1 MSTTPLIDLTIRDF
15 VRDLASSDP
24 APGGGAAAAVAA
36 AMGAALTAMTA
47 ALTIGRK
54 RYADVEREMREVHL
68 RSQQL
73 ASELLALVDA
83 DAASYTG
90 VMDAYQLPAGTE
102 EERSVR
108 HDAIQATMRQATD
121 IPLAVAEACVQV
133 LELAA
138 MAAEMGNRNARGDV
152 AAGAHLAQAA
162 LLTVGRNVR
171 LNVASLQ
178 DRDFGSAAEARV
190 TSLLARGDDLVQR
203 ATSARARMPVPAPA

>member
-1 MSTTPLIDLTIRDF
+1 LSTTPLIDLTIRDF

-47 ALTIGRK
+47 ALTIGRG
-54 RYADVEREMREVHL
+54 RYADVESEMRDIHL

-121 IPLAVAEACVQV
+121 VPLAVAEACVQV

-138 MAAEMGNRNARGDV
+138 VAAEMGNRNARGDV

-162 LLTVGRNVR
+162 LLSVGRNVR
-171 LNVASLQ
+171 LNVAGLQ

-190 TSLLARGDDLVQR
+190 TSLLARGDDLLQR

>member
-36 AMGAALTAMTA
+36 AMGAALTSMTA
-47 ALTIGRK
+47 ALTIGRS
-54 RYADVEREMREVHL
+54 RYADVEGEMRDIHL

-90 VMDAYQLPAGTE
+90 VMDAYRLPAGTE
-102 EERSVR
+102 EERAIR
-108 HDAIQATMRQATD
+108 HDAIQATMRRATD
-121 IPLAVAEACVQV
+121 VPLAVAEACVRV

-138 MAAEMGNRNARGDV
+138 MAAELGNRNARGDV
-152 AAGAHLAQAA
+152 AAGAQLVQAA
-162 LLTVGRNVR
+162 LLSAGRNVR
-171 LNVASLQ
+171 LNVAGLQ
-178 DRDFGSAAEARV
+178 DRDFGFAAEARV
-190 TSLLARGDDLVQR
+190 TSLLTRGDDLVRR
-203 ATSARARMPVPAPA
+203 ATSDPTRMPVPAPA